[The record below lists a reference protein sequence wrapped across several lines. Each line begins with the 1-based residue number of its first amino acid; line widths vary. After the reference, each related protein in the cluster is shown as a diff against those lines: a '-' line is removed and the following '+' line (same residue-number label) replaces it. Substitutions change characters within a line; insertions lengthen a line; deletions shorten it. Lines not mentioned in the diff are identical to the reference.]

1 MRQAERI
8 VLAAIVAGA
17 FPIVSA
23 TLAKAQTVLSAE
35 VPPGVATPEGRL
47 QIGRGKDYVP
57 SDVAP
62 QVLFD
67 ELQASM
73 KKRRDFAWKVIEQV
87 LQPVKI
93 KLLDGV
99 TEVEVPLWQTWYEG
113 RSSSPTGNREL
124 DKVFD
129 LYFKKLKPVLEANP
143 NADVGPVIEE
153 TIRDFSTKDLSSSL
167 TNENLSSVLHQL
179 TDAAEAGRLLGQGT
193 TMFSPSFI
201 EHALKEARGIDEC
214 KTDIAAAD
222 RDPPSPNQFS
232 YCIEEFPRSAVM
244 IKTSWV
250 KLSGGIPHHDT
261 SATAMRQ
268 VIKEGTWPGP
278 GRADQVPPLVQPDR
292 SQIYTNIT
300 KEGAEWALTGIHF
313 VTKDVREWV
322 WISLWWDPDAAKDFG
337 ADRPASID
345 RFNNG
350 VWKNYKMCVA
360 SSFAEG
366 DPTPWASYTGAQ
378 ASLGESIKAVYDAIQ
393 DQIDH
398 GSVSRPQDFQHFFR
412 PQAIPNPLHLSGALG
427 PWPAPYNTQTA
438 WCSNP
443 NIEQHAA
450 NARTSCIGCHQIS
463 FTRNERRNRDASF
476 IDALV
481 GDVPQFARS
490 RARKNFTAE
499 FSWSFDIEFRP
510 AIALGKDDAQ
520 FDWPSN

>member
-93 KLLDGV
+93 KL
-99 TEVEVPLWQTWYEG
+99 T
-113 RSSSPTGNREL
+113 
-124 DKVFD
+124 
-129 LYFKKLKPVLEANP
+129 
-143 NADVGPVIEE
+143 
-153 TIRDFSTKDLSSSL
+153 
-167 TNENLSSVLHQL
+167 
-179 TDAAEAGRLLGQGT
+179 
-193 TMFSPSFI
+193 
-201 EHALKEARGIDEC
+201 
-214 KTDIAAAD
+214 D

-393 DQIDH
+393 DQI
-398 GSVSRPQDFQHFFR
+398 
-412 PQAIPNPLHLSGALG
+412 L
-427 PWPAPYNTQTA
+427 PAR
-438 WCSNP
+438 
-443 NIEQHAA
+443 E
-450 NARTSCIGCHQIS
+450 NAR
-463 FTRNERRNRDASF
+463 R
-476 IDALV
+476 
-481 GDVPQFARS
+481 
-490 RARKNFTAE
+490 
-499 FSWSFDIEFRP
+499 WS
-510 AIALGKDDAQ
+510 
-520 FDWPSN
+520 